1 MVNDMICMACII
13 DKKISK
19 LRTVEIHN
27 FELLD
32 GTVNFPLIGNDKAF
46 SYFVEGDRFDLVPL
60 YPPQRL
66 LAEVISISKDG
77 YVNARFI

>member
-1 MVNDMICMACII
+1 MVSDMFCMACII

-27 FELLD
+27 SELLD
-32 GTVNFPLIGNDKAF
+32 GTVTFPLIGNDKAF

-60 YPPQRL
+60 YPSQRL
-66 LAEVISISKDG
+66 LAEVVSISKDG